1 MTIIKNVTIL
11 WTFYYLYK
19 CKIYDKHITELGR
32 RNTYMYIYLNIKYG
46 YFSICEVVRYHIYI
60 DYDQLKIYI
69 INFLQTTKISLNC
82 GLQLMSQQSWQ
93 NGIINNML

>member
-1 MTIIKNVTIL
+1 MVIL
-11 WTFYYLYK
+11 VFVKWWDIAY
-19 CKIYDKHITELGR
+19 
-32 RNTYMYIYLNIKYG
+32 
-46 YFSICEVVRYHIYI
+46 IYI

-82 GLQLMSQQSWQ
+82 GSQLMSQQSWW